1 MATYNPLL
9 IQRQKLARQQAEL
22 ERQIAQQQAQAK
34 AAALLRIRELM
45 HSFAISGAELEP
57 PRRRGPKP
65 GTRRAGKAPA
75 GAVKRK
81 VGRPRK
87 NSGG

>member
-1 MATYNPLL
+1 
-9 IQRQKLARQQAEL
+9 
-22 ERQIAQQQAQAK
+22 
-34 AAALLRIRELM
+34 
-45 HSFAISGAELEP
+45 
-57 PRRRGPKP
+57 
-65 GTRRAGKAPA
+65 RAGKAPA